1 MQLPPAA
8 TTTPDAQVPPVMEN
22 APAVVPTGVIPG
34 LAVNVNGPAVAPAAV
49 LLTVIV
55 PFFGVVSAVIVVN
68 AGVGPAKAIVAP
80 STVNVTA
87 LLAPVGVETV
97 TAWAPS
103 VAVDAMRQFAVS
115 VVAVVVPVIVQATPV
130 PPFTAVATVRLVP
143 VRVTG
148 TVVPRTPLV
157 GLIEISP
164 APVAVPVNADVCV
177 PVCASGA

>member
-1 MQLPPAA
+1 
-8 TTTPDAQVPPVMEN
+8 
-22 APAVVPTGVIPG
+22 PAVVPTGVIPG

-55 PFFGVVSAVIVVN
+55 PFFGVVSAVVVVN

-103 VAVDAMRQFAVS
+103 VAGGGFRGWVVGAGTCAARREAEPGDRAVG
-115 VVAVVVPVIVQATPV
+115 AVRGA
-130 PPFTAVATVRLVP
+130 R
-143 VRVTG
+143 
-148 TVVPRTPLV
+148 
-157 GLIEISP
+157 P
-164 APVAVPVNADVCV
+164 AGRMV
-177 PVCASGA
+177 ASGRMLVQPAALGPDSALGVGTASGTLQMVGRVDSWAGPAS